1 MDFSKL
7 CTPAFI
13 YFIISV
19 IYLIIHSFTNFNIMG
34 IIIKMF
40 FIILWSLFLNFLCS
54 NGYSIISWLILIL
67 PFLFYLGIK

>member
-13 YFIISV
+13 YFIVSF
-19 IYLIIHSFTNFNIMG
+19 IYLIINSLTNFNIMN
-34 IIIKMF
+34 IIVKSF

-54 NGYSIISWLILIL
+54 NGYTIISWLIIVL
-67 PFLFYLGIK
+67 PFFVLFR

>member
-19 IYLIIHSFTNFNIMG
+19 IYLIIHSFKNFNIMS
-34 IIIKMF
+34 IIVKMF

-54 NGYSIISWLILIL
+54 NGYSIVSWLIIIL
-67 PFLFYLGIK
+67 PFFILFR

>member
-67 PFLFYLGIK
+67 PFFVLFRY

>member
-13 YFIISV
+13 YFIVSF
-19 IYLIIHSFTNFNIMG
+19 IYLIINSLTNFNIMN
-34 IIIKMF
+34 IIVKSF

-54 NGYSIISWLILIL
+54 NGYTIISWLILVL
-67 PFLFYLGIK
+67 PFFVLFR

>member
-13 YFIISV
+13 YFVVSLV
-19 IYLIIHSFTNFNIMG
+19 YLIINSLSNFNIMN
-34 IIIKMF
+34 IIVKMF

-54 NGYSIISWLILIL
+54 SGYTMFSWLIIVL
-67 PFLFYLGIK
+67 PFLFI

>member
-13 YFIISV
+13 YFIGSF
-19 IYLIIHSFTNFNIMG
+19 IYLIINSLTNFNIMN
-34 IIIKMF
+34 IIVKSF

-54 NGYSIISWLILIL
+54 NGYTIISWLILVL
-67 PFLFYLGIK
+67 PFFVLFR

>member
-13 YFIISV
+13 YFIVSFVYLV
-19 IYLIIHSFTNFNIMG
+19 INSLMNFNIMN

-40 FIILWSLFLNFLCS
+40 FIILWSLLLNFLC
-54 NGYSIISWLILIL
+54 NKGFTVISWVIIVL
-67 PFLFYLGIK
+67 PFLFI

>member
-13 YFIISV
+13 YFFVSF
-19 IYLIIHSFTNFNIMG
+19 IYLIINSLTNFNIMN
-34 IIIKMF
+34 IIIKLF

-54 NGYSIISWLILIL
+54 NGYTIISWLIIIL
-67 PFLFYLGIK
+67 PFFILFR

>member
-13 YFIISV
+13 YFIVSF
-19 IYLIIHSFTNFNIMG
+19 IYLITNSLTNFNIMN
-34 IIIKMF
+34 IIVKSF

-54 NGYSIISWLILIL
+54 NGYTIISWLIIVL
-67 PFLFYLGIK
+67 PFFVLFR